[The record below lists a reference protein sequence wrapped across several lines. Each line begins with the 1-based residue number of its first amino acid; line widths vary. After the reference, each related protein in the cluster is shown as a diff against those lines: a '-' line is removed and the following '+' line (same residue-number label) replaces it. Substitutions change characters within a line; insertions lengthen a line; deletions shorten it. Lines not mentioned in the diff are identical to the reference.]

1 MLYVISHYWGWIF
14 LAALGLGLII
24 GYLTWTRERRGN
36 WFSSWMTWTLIAFVI
51 GALIVLF
58 RLFEGRWNLWLESFL
73 AMFAAYIA
81 GCCLGSWIRAL
92 FAEPAPAF
100 QPKAAVAAAG
110 APAGAFAYPAAPAN
124 APLAVNS
131 LAGYPGVRPA
141 GMAKAEG
148 SPDDLTRINAIGPVD
163 QKMLNDL
170 GVYHHRQIAGWKPEN
185 ALWVNH
191 HMARKNRVED
201 EGWIRQAAA
210 LATAPAGT
218 AAAGATT
225 GVAAGAFAPASAS
238 APVASANPGAMT
250 ASIAAPLAG
259 VSTAPAKPA
268 DPPPAARLPDE
279 DKHAGQRPASF
290 AHPRGG
296 KADDLKRI
304 RGIGRQNEERLNGL
318 GVWHFDQIANWT
330 RANID
335 WAGSYLA
342 FPGRID
348 REDWVAQA
356 KLLAQGA
363 ETEFSK
369 RVAAG
374 LVATSSATGEAAS
387 GPAAGDAS
395 APHPG
400 VRPTGLPGPR
410 GGKADDLKRIS
421 GVGRQNEER
430 LNKIGIWHFS
440 QIAAWSDRE
449 IEWASSYLAFPGRIQ
464 REDWI
469 GQARLLM
476 QGLETEFS
484 KRVAA
489 GEVPSSSD
497 DPVKK

>member
-14 LAALGLGLII
+14 LAAPGLGLII

-36 WFSSWMTWTLIAFVI
+36 WFSSWMTWALIAFVI

-58 RLFEGRWNLWLESFL
+58 RLFEGRWNLWLESLL
-73 AMFAAYIA
+73 AMFVAYIF
-81 GCCLGSWIRAL
+81 GCWLGSAIRGL
-92 FAEPAPAF
+92 FAEVAPAF
-100 QPKAAVAAAG
+100 DPGSKQ
-110 APAGAFAYPAAPAN
+110 APAAPVVAYAYPAAPAD
-124 APLAVNS
+124 APLAIDS
-131 LAGYPGVRPA
+131 GASYPGVRPP
-141 GMAKAEG
+141 GIAKPDGAAE
-148 SPDDLTRINAIGPVD
+148 DLTRIKAITQTD

-170 GVYHHRQIAGWKPEN
+170 GIFHHRQIAGWKPEN

-191 HMARKNRVED
+191 HMARKGRVEA
-201 EGWIRQAAA
+201 EGWIGQAAA
-210 LATAPAGT
+210 LDG
-218 AAAGATT
+218 AGAVT
-225 GVAAGAFAPASAS
+225 VASAS
-238 APVASANPGAMT
+238 DGTGAALAAAAPAAMT
-250 ASIAAPLAG
+250 AS
-259 VSTAPAKPA
+259 VQA

-279 DKHAGQRPASF
+279 DKHPGQRPASF
-290 AHPRGG
+290 SQARGG

-318 GVWHFDQIANWT
+318 GVWHFDQIANWS

-356 KLLAQGA
+356 RALAQGQ

-369 RVAAG
+369 RVDAG
-374 LVATSSATGEAAS
+374 LVATSSATGEVAS
-387 GPAAGDAS
+387 GPAAGDMS
-395 APHPG
+395 ADHPG
-400 VRPTGLPGPR
+400 ARPAGLPGPR

-430 LNKIGIWHFS
+430 LNKAGIWHFS

-449 IEWASSYLAFPGRIQ
+449 IEWVSSYLAFPGRIQ

-476 QGLETEFS
+476 QGLETDFS
-484 KRVAA
+484 KRVAS
-489 GEVPSSSD
+489 GEVPTSSN
-497 DPVKK
+497 DPAKK